1 MVLIDALTRWSHVC
15 LLSTKNVA
23 FVRLLPQII
32 RLRAQFS
39 DYSIRKI
46 RLDNVGEFTSQAF
59 DNYCMSIGIDVEH
72 LVTYTHTQ
80 NSLPESLIKILQIIA
95 IPLLMKSKL
104 PISAWGH
111 AILHAASLDCFRSN
125 AYHKFSQFQ
134 LVIGQQPDI
143 FHLRT
148 FGCAV
153 YVPLHPHNALRWVL
167 NIDLEFI

>member
-1 MVLIDALTRWSHVC
+1 MVLIDALTRWLHVC

-23 FVRLLPQII
+23 FARLLPQII
-32 RLRAQFS
+32 RLRARFS

-72 LVTYTHTQ
+72 PVTYTHTQ

-95 IPLLMKSKL
+95 KPLLMKSKL
-104 PISAWGH
+104 PVSTWGH
-111 AILHAASLDCFRSN
+111 AILHAASLVCFRSD

-134 LVIGQQPDI
+134 LVIGQQSDI

-153 YVPLHPHNALRWVL
+153 YVPIAPSQCTKMGP
-167 NIDLEFI
+167 